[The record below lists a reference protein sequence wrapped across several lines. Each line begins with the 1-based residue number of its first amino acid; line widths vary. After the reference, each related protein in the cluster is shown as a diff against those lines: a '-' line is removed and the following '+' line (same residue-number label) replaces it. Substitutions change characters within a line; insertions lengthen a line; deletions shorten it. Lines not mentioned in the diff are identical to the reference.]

1 MQSAGICSAAILI
14 FTWAVF
20 CGIKE
25 LRTGE
30 TKHHLGPWGCLG
42 SSLPIVANEKPPPP
56 VHMFIYFYK
65 DQFLLNS

>member
-25 LRTGE
+25 LLEGKKNIRD
-30 TKHHLGPWGCLG
+30 LGDRIYP
-42 SSLPIVANEKPPPP
+42 ANRGK
-56 VHMFIYFYK
+56 
-65 DQFLLNS
+65 

>member
-25 LRTGE
+25 LLEGKKTSGI
-30 TKHHLGPWGCLG
+30 LGIG
-42 SSLPIVANEKPPPP
+42 SIPPIVANEGPPPP
-56 VHMFIYFYK
+56 VHHVFSYK